1 MKNLLSWFNT
11 YVFIRWMVFIFIIG
25 LTIWALIASGLSDIL
40 EELDIEIAES
50 YLYGLLPPIYF
61 FIIKYLLKQK
71 YDYANLDK
79 LSDKFK
85 NAVLF
90 IYSSIVITLAIFWT
104 VMQVEVLAFFAGPF
118 VMLTFAM
125 LVYGCDSAR
134 NELKLLD

>member
-1 MKNLLSWFNT
+1 MKNLLSWFNA

-85 NAVLF
+85 TAVLF

-104 VMQVEVLAFFAGPF
+104 VMQVEVLAFFVGPF